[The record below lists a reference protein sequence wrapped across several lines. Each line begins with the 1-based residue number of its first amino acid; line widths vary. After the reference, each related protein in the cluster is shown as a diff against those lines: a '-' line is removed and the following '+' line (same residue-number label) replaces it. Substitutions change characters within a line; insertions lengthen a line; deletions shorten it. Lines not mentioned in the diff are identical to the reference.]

1 MYFHIDINGKGR
13 ISKNG
18 EMIDLHSTCYREIDG
33 CSDDFMSLFT
43 NKMLLALEGMAA
55 AAVKAA

>member
-1 MYFHIDINGKGR
+1 
-13 ISKNG
+13 
-18 EMIDLHSTCYREIDG
+18 MIDLYSREIDG

-43 NKMLLALEGMAA
+43 NKMLLALEGPEGMAA